1 MRRTA
6 FVYRRGLRLCES
18 LLAPKTPLEE
28 VRRRLQLGVPQGHQA
43 GEQLAAIVH
52 EHGAILVGL
61 VVPGLRHPWLHVIV
75 TASSNPK
82 AGQTVYK

>member
-1 MRRTA
+1 MRCGTLL
-6 FVYRRGLRLCES
+6 YRRGLRLCES

-28 VRRRLQLGVPQGHQA
+28 VRRRLGVPQGHQA

-61 VVPGLRHPWLHVIV
+61 VVPGLLQPQGC
-75 TASSNPK
+75 T
-82 AGQTVYK
+82 